1 MQRVARLQ
9 AAGQEP
15 GLSACRCV
23 KFGNGPADLLAYN
36 EHCSFTHVV
45 DARNFQQ
52 EQVDAVIEL
61 LKASQHLTQ
70 FYNTD
75 SILAERSLS
84 DVWTL

>member
-1 MQRVARLQ
+1 MQRVAKLQ

-23 KFGNGPADLLAYN
+23 KFGNGPADLLAFN

-52 EQVDAVIEL
+52 GQVQGISHTPIIAIFRRLD
-61 LKASQHLTQ
+61 
-70 FYNTD
+70 
-75 SILAERSLS
+75 LS
-84 DVWTL
+84 DVTAEGF